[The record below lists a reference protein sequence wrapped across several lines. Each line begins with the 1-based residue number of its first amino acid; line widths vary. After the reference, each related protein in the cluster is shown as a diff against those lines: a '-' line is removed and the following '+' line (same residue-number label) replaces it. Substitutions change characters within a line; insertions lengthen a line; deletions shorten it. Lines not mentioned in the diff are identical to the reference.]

1 MATDFTKKLMQLGA
15 SGTNPNNLNPQLG
28 ALAPYLNLMESAY
41 PQQNL
46 LSPEEQAFLF
56 FTKMA
61 EESSKPGATAIG
73 AAGSAGQEFLK
84 TRMAQK
90 QIDATRNK
98 DILTGAV
105 SLSAALNKPKSIKN
119 LDIGAASY
127 MTEADAIALYPPG
140 KFGDFYKNITASN
153 DLMVGTPVINA
164 QGNQMGIKGTYLN
177 DTLDKAFLFPLS
189 TAASS
194 FKASE
199 LGDVFWQYGA
209 TDEEARAKA
218 REFLISSGVPSG
230 AAGFENIINQ
240 ITTKDKNLDGQL
252 YVSGNSYKN
261 FGVGVNNGKVESVF
275 MKTPVKSQDPP
286 IVQIRQE
293 RLKLLNKSL
302 DTAINKSNNVLPRTE
317 GIMEALLS
325 GNTDTGFL
333 QEKFLPFKQA
343 SRQIFGTDSAAV
355 SSAENIQAMSFA
367 LAPLMRPVGSGSTSD
382 MEFKAYQK
390 AVLDLGNTPKA
401 NYISLYLLRRSTE
414 NNKRLAQAEQQ
425 LWNNAKL
432 SPESINKTINAMDS
446 GIFYKFPGNSEE
458 VKAMPE
464 GEARD
469 IAAEKEVRAWWDE
482 VPRGGVAINNDWS
495 TSESTYIIKGWKG
508 RQ

>member
-1 MATDFTKKLMQLGA
+1 MATDFTKKIMQLGA
-15 SGTNPNNLNPQLG
+15 SGTNANNLNPQLG

-119 LDIGAASY
+119 LDIGAATY
-127 MTEADAIALYPPG
+127 MSEANALAQYPKE

-218 REFLISSGVPSG
+218 KEFLIQSGVPSG

-240 ITTKDKNLDGQL
+240 ITTTDKNLDGQL

-293 RLKLLNKSL
+293 RLKLLNKTL
-302 DTAINKSNNVLPRTE
+302 DTALNKSNNVLPRTE

-343 SRQIFGTDSAAV
+343 ARQIFGIDV
-355 SSAENIQAMSFA
+355 SSVSDEENIQAMSFA

-425 LWNNAKL
+425 LWNDPKL
-432 SPESINKTINAMDS
+432 SPEAINKTINAMDS
-446 GIFYKFPGNSEE
+446 GIFYKFPGNSDE

-464 GEARD
+464 GEAREKE
-469 IAAEKEVRAWWDE
+469 AQKEVRAWWDE
-482 VPRGGVAINNDWS
+482 IPRGGVAINNGWAVGDN
-495 TSESTYIIKGWKG
+495 TYIIKGWNGK
-508 RQ
+508 Q